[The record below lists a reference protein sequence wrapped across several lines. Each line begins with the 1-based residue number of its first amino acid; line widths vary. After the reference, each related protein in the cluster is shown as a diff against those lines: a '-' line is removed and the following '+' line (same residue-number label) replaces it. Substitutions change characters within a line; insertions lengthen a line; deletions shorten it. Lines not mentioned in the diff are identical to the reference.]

1 MYNIL
6 TKITNYQSILS
17 GDNFLFLLENFEPEM
32 KLNICHTIMQQLIEQ
47 KDKITDL
54 YLSLSLLKIGKFI
67 HDSIEVFDP
76 EQKKNEISEILIKF
90 IRKIDFGI
98 DFENYLTFLT
108 EARASYSDLPKV
120 IELLIKEV
128 QKIAINIYK
137 ILKGKHNKKTM
148 RFVKICVLI
157 VKLQFQI

>member
-32 KLNICHTIMQQLIEQ
+32 KLNICHTIMQQLLEQ

-67 HDSIEVFDP
+67 YVFDP
-76 EQKKNEISEILIKF
+76 EQKKRNFRNFNKIHKKNRF
-90 IRKIDFGI
+90 WNRFRKLFN
-98 DFENYLTFLT
+98 FFN
-108 EARASYSDLPKV
+108 
-120 IELLIKEV
+120 
-128 QKIAINIYK
+128 
-137 ILKGKHNKKTM
+137 
-148 RFVKICVLI
+148 
-157 VKLQFQI
+157 

>member
-1 MYNIL
+1 MSYNNA
-6 TKITNYQSILS
+6 TVNRT
-17 GDNFLFLLENFEPEM
+17 
-32 KLNICHTIMQQLIEQ
+32 

-54 YLSLSLLKIGKFI
+54 IVIFSLLKIWKFI

-128 QKIAINIYK
+128 QKIVINIYK
-137 ILKGKHNKKTM
+137 ILKGKHNKKNNEIH
-148 RFVKICVLI
+148 KNLCPY
-157 VKLQFQI
+157 